1 MAIVRLLSIV
11 VHAAADRIC
20 SDEDFFLY
28 ARELSPAA
36 LDVELR
42 GLTRLPVLERFVR
55 ALAAR
60 LRAKRDF
67 EAVQAMMGVVLR
79 VHGDV
84 LVENAELEQCLVALR
99 DAQRKETT
107 RVLEMTA
114 QALGTLAFVQAAP

>member
-1 MAIVRLLSIV
+1 MAHDDAPRPSR
-11 VHAAADRIC
+11 D
-20 SDEDFFLY
+20 D
-28 ARELSPAA
+28 
-36 LDVELR
+36 
-42 GLTRLPVLERFVR
+42 VR

-60 LRAKRDF
+60 LHAKRDF

-84 LVENAELEQCLVALR
+84 LVENAEMRECMESLR
-99 DAQRKETT
+99 DAQRRETA